1 MKTFTLIMSLSSIL
15 GYSSRFYTLEPFICP
30 FRNFPMAIIKGKRA
44 LGQKKVYGGV
54 NLKNDHYLVKIAC
67 K

>member
-1 MKTFTLIMSLSSIL
+1 MKAFTLIMSLISVL
-15 GYSSRFYTLEPFICP
+15 GYSSRFYILEPFICP

-44 LGQKKVYGGV
+44 LGQKNLYGGI
-54 NLKNDHYLVKIAC
+54 NKI